1 MVKSLVN
8 FYIVIINNSFL
19 HFVTSC
25 RDKQLLVYHDTN
37 IAESSIHNNIKFESL
52 IDKLKLKSSEETP
65 EEREFA
71 AYY

>member
-1 MVKSLVN
+1 MVKISVN
-8 FYIVIINNSFL
+8 FYIVIMNNSFP
-19 HFVTSC
+19 HFVTSY

-37 IAESSIHNNIKFESL
+37 IAEFSIHNNIKFESL

-71 AYY
+71 TYY